1 MVELIDERQSND
13 AYNEEKI
20 SSWKNNRI
28 NLIFRSSLGQ
38 FSFSQSNFSLRQ
50 AMKHFRAA
58 SGNAISVNS
67 TRIPFFFLR
76 NFAEKHG
83 TVPFWQVML
92 PLISRSFLDRPV
104 RVYRVESL
112 HLTVTVYIFNLLLDY
127 VHSRKLIFL

>member
-67 TRIPFFFLR
+67 TWIPFFFFFLFFF
-76 NFAEKHG
+76 FAELCRE
-83 TVPFWQVML
+83 TWN
-92 PLISRSFLDRPV
+92 SSFLAIN
-104 RVYRVESL
+104 
-112 HLTVTVYIFNLLLDY
+112 VTTDL
-127 VHSRKLIFL
+127 

>member
-67 TRIPFFFLR
+67 TWIPFFLFFPFFFFFF
-76 NFAEKHG
+76 FAELCRE
-83 TVPFWQVML
+83 TWN
-92 PLISRSFLDRPV
+92 SSFLAIN
-104 RVYRVESL
+104 
-112 HLTVTVYIFNLLLDY
+112 VTTDL
-127 VHSRKLIFL
+127 

>member
-67 TRIPFFFLR
+67 TRIPFFF
-76 NFAEKHG
+76 FAELCRE
-83 TVPFWQVML
+83 TWN
-92 PLISRSFLDRPV
+92 SSFLAIN
-104 RVYRVESL
+104 
-112 HLTVTVYIFNLLLDY
+112 VTTDL
-127 VHSRKLIFL
+127 